1 VPPPAA
7 QSGTTPAPPAG
18 VAPNTQTAPL
28 LRSGVP
34 APTPQ
39 QARPIAP
46 AAAGAGISPQSAQ
59 GQPLRRMEEC
69 LFNDPGMGML
79 VDKDETYRNALG
91 AESPS
96 DLVLRLLPSDGHL
109 D

>member
-1 VPPPAA
+1 
-7 QSGTTPAPPAG
+7 
-18 VAPNTQTAPL
+18 
-28 LRSGVP
+28 
-34 APTPQ
+34 
-39 QARPIAP
+39 
-46 AAAGAGISPQSAQ
+46 
-59 GQPLRRMEEC
+59 
-69 LFNDPGMGML
+69 ML